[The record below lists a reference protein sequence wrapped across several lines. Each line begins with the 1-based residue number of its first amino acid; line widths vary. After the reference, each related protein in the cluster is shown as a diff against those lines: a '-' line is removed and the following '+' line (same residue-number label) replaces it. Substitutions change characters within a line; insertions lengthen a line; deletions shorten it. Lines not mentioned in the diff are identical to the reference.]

1 MQSRNIILCLGLFL
15 SLILP
20 TLEGQG
26 QSKQAEFDFFGKS
39 IRLNQP
45 AALSFDFTGKL
56 CESTVKDFISSIN
69 AEECKAI
76 LASLNEY
83 RQNNSPD
90 DWLFYQLIRK
100 TAEWLIPKQKNYNG
114 YTLCKWY
121 LLTACG
127 YDSRIAITQD
137 EILLYVQS
145 DEVIYNIPVHYENS
159 RQYVCLNYHDYVP
172 DHLKT
177 KSFQPIT
184 LTDTQSGRGFSY
196 KVTQLPAFGPS
207 DYQNKTL
214 VFNYNQTEYSFKIRL
229 NSQIQK
235 IFRNYPVLDYSY
247 YFDRPLSR
255 ETYSSLI
262 ASLKE
267 VTRKLSVKQGV
278 DYLMHFTR
286 YAFLYEKDMEQFGGE
301 KRLSPE
307 ETLLYASSDC
317 EDRAALFFY
326 LIKEIYNLPMVV
338 VVFPQHVT
346 VGIQFDKPVGNT
358 ISYNGAEYSICEPT
372 PQGVD
377 LPLGSLPS
385 SLTNKAYEI
394 VYAYTP
400 EIRKSGKLQKS
411 R

>member
-1 MQSRNIILCLGLFL
+1 MNCRFHIPFWSLLMGLML
-15 SLILP
+15 LP
-20 TLEGQG
+20 FFGWAQPRE
-26 QSKQAEFDFFGKS
+26 AEFDFFGEK
-39 IRLNQP
+39 IRLSSPRADLFSYNGKLTEEELTQYISQLVP
-45 AALSFDFTGKL
+45 DNFTG
-56 CESTVKDFISSIN
+56 
-69 AEECKAI
+69 I
-76 LASLNEY
+76 LQPLKQY
-83 RQNNSPD
+83 RKEKPTD
-90 DWLFYQLIRK
+90 DWVFYQLIRK
-100 TAEWLIPKQKNYNG
+100 TAEWLSPKYENYTS

-121 LLTACG
+121 LLSACG
-127 YDSRIAITQD
+127 YNAKIKISEN
-137 EILLYVQS
+137 EILLYIQS
-145 DEVIYNIPVHYENS
+145 DELIYNIPVHFENDE
-159 RQYVCLNYHDYVP
+159 QFVCLNIHDYPKNSLGAKDFHPVSLP
-172 DHLKT
+172 V
-177 KSFQPIT
+177 
-184 LTDTQSGRGFSY
+184 SGDKRGFSY
-196 KVTQLPAFGPS
+196 KVTQLPAFGPL

-214 VFNYNQTEYSFKIRL
+214 VFNYNQKEYTFTVRL

-247 YFDRPLSR
+247 YFERPLSR

-267 VTRKLSVKQGV
+267 ATRKLSTKQGV

-286 YAFLYEKDMEQFGGE
+286 YAFLYEKDTEQFGGE

-326 LIKEIYNLPMVV
+326 LIKEIYDLPMVV

-358 ISYNGAEYSICEPT
+358 VSYQGAEYSICEPT
-372 PQGVD
+372 PQETD
-377 LPLGSLPS
+377 LPLGALPS
-385 SLTNKAYEI
+385 SLTNKSYEV

-400 EIRKSGKLQKS
+400 ETRKSGKWQKS

>member
-1 MQSRNIILCLGLFL
+1 MNRRFHIPVWGLFMGL
-15 SLILP
+15 MLLP
-20 TLEGQG
+20 IFGWAQPRE
-26 QSKQAEFDFFGKS
+26 AEFDFFGEK
-39 IRLNQP
+39 IRLSSPRADLFSYN
-45 AALSFDFTGKL
+45 GKL
-56 CESTVKDFISSIN
+56 TEEELTQYISQLSPADF
-69 AEECKAI
+69 EGI
-76 LASLNEY
+76 LEPLSKY
-83 RQNNSPD
+83 RKEKPTD
-90 DWLFYQLIRK
+90 DWVFYQLIRK
-100 TAEWLIPKQKNYNG
+100 TAEWLSPKTENYTS

-121 LLTACG
+121 LLNACG
-127 YDSRIAITQD
+127 YNARIKISDQ
-137 EILLYVQS
+137 EILLYIQS
-145 DEVIYNIPVHYENS
+145 DELIYNIPVHFENND
-159 RQYVCLNYHDYVP
+159 QFVCLNIHDYP
-172 DHLKT
+172 KNSLSAKAFHLV
-177 KSFQPIT
+177 SLPA
-184 LTDTQSGRGFSY
+184 SGDKRGFSY
-196 KVTQLPAFGPS
+196 KVTQLPAFGPL

-214 VFNYNQTEYSFKIRL
+214 VFNYNQKEYTFTVRL

-247 YFDRPLSR
+247 YFERPLSR

-267 VTRKLSVKQGV
+267 ATRKLSIKQGV

-286 YAFLYEKDMEQFGGE
+286 YAFLYEKDTEQFGGE

-326 LIKEIYNLPMVV
+326 LIKEIYDLPMVV

-358 ISYNGAEYSICEPT
+358 VSYQGAEYSICEPT
-372 PQGVD
+372 PQETD
-377 LPLGSLPS
+377 LPLGALPTSLA
-385 SLTNKAYEI
+385 NKSYEI